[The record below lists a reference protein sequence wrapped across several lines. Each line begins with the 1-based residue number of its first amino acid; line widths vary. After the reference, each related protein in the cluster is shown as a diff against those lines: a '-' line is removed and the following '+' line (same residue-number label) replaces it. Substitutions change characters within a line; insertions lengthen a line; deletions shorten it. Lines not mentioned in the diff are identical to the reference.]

1 MAGTPP
7 PPPIVAAVERGS
19 RPPPPPLPPPRL
31 LSHSPHRRPSSTL
44 AYCVSIVS
52 RFSLAAAF
60 LLPALGRA
68 SVRNAG
74 PNTGTNIHR
83 LPCIGRRLIEPL
95 RFRGRSSVHAI
106 ASRGAA
112 LVRGIFPG
120 VRNGAGHPLA
130 RARAAPAADNENL
143 PEPRDEGTRD
153 FVSIDRGYC
162 LGFFEVSG
170 YIEKKKERTPTVRTV
185 QRIDIRTLRSFFAGF
200 C

>member
-19 RPPPPPLPPPRL
+19 RPPPPAPPAPCL

-120 VRNGAGHPLA
+120 VRNRHPLS
-130 RARAAPAADNENL
+130 RAPPLPPIMRTWRSRATKGPVISF
-143 PEPRDEGTRD
+143 RSVG
-153 FVSIDRGYC
+153 
-162 LGFFEVSG
+162 
-170 YIEKKKERTPTVRTV
+170 
-185 QRIDIRTLRSFFAGF
+185 DIV
-200 C
+200 